1 MFNKVPDFIVL
12 LQRQLI
18 HQSVNR
24 ELIHNSLDVLM
35 WLVSCQVF
43 IYSLDCWW
51 NKSSWFW
58 PAWCFSASGK
68 RGKKQ
73 RPGVVDISEI
83 VSRIAPKVR
92 NIKLAPL
99 KLSGQLYI
107 CVVAAHD
114 CVLIIDPV
122 NSLLTLLLRC
132 VSEARPAR
140 GYRADLTAVDR
151 RQRHHSLHA
160 WCSRAQTQEEI
171 PEVGPEDPTQ
181 LSALGFYL
189 HPHQKSVVELRV
201 SAVVGLCNAT
211 LWLRGVCFHLHRPPA
226 RVLHV

>member
-1 MFNKVPDFIVL
+1 MFFCFRKKRKEAASRSCGHLRDRQPDRSKG
-12 LQRQLI
+12 QK
-18 HQSVNR
+18 H
-24 ELIHNSLDVLM
+24 
-35 WLVSCQVF
+35 
-43 IYSLDCWW
+43 
-51 NKSSWFW
+51 KTG
-58 PAWCFSASGK
+58 SAKTFRST
-68 RGKKQ
+68 
-73 RPGVVDISEI
+73 
-83 VSRIAPKVR
+83 
-92 NIKLAPL
+92 
-99 KLSGQLYI
+99 LYI
-107 CVVAAHD
+107 CVVAVHD

-181 LSALGFYL
+181 LSALGFYF
-189 HPHQKSVVELRV
+189 HPHQKSVFELRV

>member
-1 MFNKVPDFIVL
+1 M
-12 LQRQLI
+12 
-18 HQSVNR
+18 
-24 ELIHNSLDVLM
+24 
-35 WLVSCQVF
+35 
-43 IYSLDCWW
+43 
-51 NKSSWFW
+51 
-58 PAWCFSASGK
+58 
-68 RGKKQ
+68 
-73 RPGVVDISEI
+73 DISEI

-107 CVVAAHD
+107 CVVAVHD

-160 WCSRAQTQEEI
+160 
-171 PEVGPEDPTQ
+171 
-181 LSALGFYL
+181 
-189 HPHQKSVVELRV
+189 
-201 SAVVGLCNAT
+201 
-211 LWLRGVCFHLHRPPA
+211 
-226 RVLHV
+226 